1 MEVKII
7 HYFASI
13 NIPIFDL
20 FGASECTGPHSTNT
34 KNAWKIGTC
43 GRSLPGTVTKVAD
56 GSGELIFSGR
66 HVFAGYM
73 GMPEKT
79 EEAID
84 QDGFYHTGD
93 VVKVRTD

>member
-1 MEVKII
+1 M
-7 HYFASI
+7 
-13 NIPIFDL
+13 
-20 FGASECTGPHSTNT
+20 
-34 KNAWKIGTC
+34 
-43 GRSLPGTVTKVAD
+43 TKVVD

-93 VVKVRTD
+93 VVKVSTD